1 MAIIVAVLY
10 FGMIELMMIDASRE
24 LAEARRFRA
33 RIVALTLAENAAEG
47 AAVRIIDEMPKA
59 FNDANDQGVMS
70 GKATKGSGGTF
81 VLTGEGESS
90 GLESTRAK
98 VHVQGVVAGKH
109 INIDLTLHS
118 Q

>member
-10 FGMIELMMIDASRE
+10 FGMIELMMLDASRE

-47 AAVRIIDEMPKA
+47 AALHIVDNVPQP
-59 FNDANDQGVMS
+59 FNEENEQGTMS
-70 GKATKGSGGTF
+70 GRVMKNSDGTF
-81 VLTGEGESS
+81 VLTGDGESS
-90 GLESTRAK
+90 GLESTKAHVR
-98 VHVQGVVAGKH
+98 VQGHVSGTS
-109 INIDLTLHS
+109 ITIDLTLHS